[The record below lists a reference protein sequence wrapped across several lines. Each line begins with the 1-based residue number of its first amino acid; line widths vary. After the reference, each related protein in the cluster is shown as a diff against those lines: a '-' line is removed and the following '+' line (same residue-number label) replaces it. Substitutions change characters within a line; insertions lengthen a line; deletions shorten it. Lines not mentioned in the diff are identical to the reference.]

1 MLQVHSFPY
10 PLVSTDSNKHSMI
23 HMERPEPKQSS
34 RAKKSSLI
42 PITLISL
49 FLCAALAGLWL
60 FLAPSRPL
68 KQSIDR
74 QKPITQVTGKPS
86 DIPTSAQKVAI
97 SINSRPTENA
107 ARKPVADQQQSGQK
121 NLVPTDQPKEKDQ
134 RCKVLATRLHA
145 FFNLLDNKEY
155 FRQFHVG
162 LPAQQYFL
170 KLAKKLLDNP
180 PVVSRE
186 TDDLYTMLKNM
197 AHFFRVIGGRNITII
212 KTILDRER
220 DTVEDVAADL
230 YQWTTGS
237 GCDESE
243 FPFHASIDQLYEY
256 AGFFL
261 NSISGR
267 SYLFRRDSRSRLLVN
282 YYAILLVNEAN
293 KEGDNRYGIDLRM
306 LIPRA
311 IDEIEHSNQLIYKE
325 KYLDTLYGLLEK
337 YPEKT
342 KISRSGVPHESLL
355 KWKKADT
362 SIRKA
367 DFPHQG

>member
-1 MLQVHSFPY
+1 
-10 PLVSTDSNKHSMI
+10 
-23 HMERPEPKQSS
+23 MERPEPEHSN
-34 RAKKSSLI
+34 RAKKSSLV
-42 PITLISL
+42 PITLVSL
-49 FLCAALAGLWL
+49 LICAALIGLWL
-60 FLAPSRPL
+60 FLAPSSPL
-68 KQSIDR
+68 KRPANR
-74 QKPITQVTGKPS
+74 QEQVAQAVGKPS
-86 DIPTSAQKVAI
+86 DSPISTQKTVTSNTSSPI
-97 SINSRPTENA
+97 ENA
-107 ARKPVADQQQSGQK
+107 ATAPMTGVQKPSTRETPSATS
-121 NLVPTDQPKEKDQ
+121 QPKEKDQ
-134 RCKVLATRLHA
+134 RCKALAARLHG
-145 FFNLLDNKEY
+145 FFSLLDNEEY
-155 FRQFHVG
+155 FHQFHLG

-170 KLAKKLLDNP
+170 KLAKKLLSNP

-230 YQWTTGS
+230 YQWTTGPE
-237 GCDESE
+237 CDEPE
-243 FPFHASIDQLYEY
+243 FSLHAPIDQLYEY

-282 YYAILLVNEAN
+282 YYAILVVNEAN
-293 KEGDNRYGIDLRM
+293 NEGDNRYGIDLRS

-337 YPEKT
+337 YPAKT
-342 KISRSGVPHESLL
+342 KISRSGLPNESSLE
-355 KWKKADT
+355 WKKAD
-362 SIRKA
+362 SPVVEVGSLHK
-367 DFPHQG
+367 G

>member
-1 MLQVHSFPY
+1 
-10 PLVSTDSNKHSMI
+10 MI
-23 HMERPEPKQSS
+23 HMERPEPEQ
-34 RAKKSSLI
+34 RNHAKKSSLV
-42 PITLISL
+42 PIILVSL
-49 FLCAALAGLWL
+49 SLCAALAGLWF
-60 FLAPSRPL
+60 FLAPSSPL
-68 KQSIDR
+68 KRSANTQEQVAQAMGKPSASPISAQKTASSTDSSPTEKAATAPAVDR
-74 QKPITQVTGKPS
+74 QKPPAGKTTSVT
-86 DIPTSAQKVAI
+86 
-97 SINSRPTENA
+97 R
-107 ARKPVADQQQSGQK
+107 
-121 NLVPTDQPKEKDQ
+121 QPKEKDQ
-134 RCKVLATRLHA
+134 RCKALAARLHG
-145 FFNLLDNKEY
+145 FFSLLDKEEY
-155 FRQFHVG
+155 FHQFQVG

-170 KLAKKLLDNP
+170 KLAKKLLSNP

-230 YQWTTGS
+230 YQWTTGPE
-237 GCDESE
+237 CDEPE
-243 FPFHASIDQLYEY
+243 FSFHAPINQLYEY

-293 KEGDNRYGIDLRM
+293 KEGDNRYGIDLRS

-325 KYLDTLYGLLEK
+325 KYLDTLYGLMEK
-337 YPEKT
+337 YPAKT
-342 KISRSGVPHESLL
+342 KISRNDLPNESRLE
-355 KWKKADT
+355 WKKPDT
-362 SIRKA
+362 PVRKA
-367 DFPHQG
+367 GPLHQG

>member
-1 MLQVHSFPY
+1 
-10 PLVSTDSNKHSMI
+10 
-23 HMERPEPKQSS
+23 MERPEPEQSS
-34 RAKKSSLI
+34 RAKKSSLV

-60 FLAPSRPL
+60 FLTPSSPL
-68 KQSIDR
+68 KRSTDK
-74 QKPITQVTGKPS
+74 QKTITLITAPPGKPS
-86 DIPTSAQKVAI
+86 DPPKSAKKIAK
-97 SINSRPTENA
+97 SINSRSMENA
-107 ARKPVADQQQSGQK
+107 AMEPVADQQQSGREI
-121 NLVPTDQPKEKDQ
+121 LTPTDQPKEKDQ
-134 RCKVLATRLHA
+134 RCKALATRLHA
-145 FFNLLDNKEY
+145 FFNLLDSKEY

-170 KLAKKLLDNP
+170 KLAEKLLGNP

-230 YQWTTGS
+230 YQWTTGPE
-237 GCDESE
+237 CDEPE
-243 FPFHASIDQLYEY
+243 FPFHASIEQLYEY

-337 YPEKT
+337 YPT
-342 KISRSGVPHESLL
+342 KESTPRGGGIEFTP
-355 KWKKADT
+355 K
-362 SIRKA
+362 R
-367 DFPHQG
+367 G

>member
-1 MLQVHSFPY
+1 
-10 PLVSTDSNKHSMI
+10 
-23 HMERPEPKQSS
+23 MERPEPEHSN
-34 RAKKSSLI
+34 RAKKSSLV
-42 PITLISL
+42 PITLVSL
-49 FLCAALAGLWL
+49 LICTALIGLWL
-60 FLAPSRPL
+60 FLAPSSPL
-68 KQSIDR
+68 KRSANR
-74 QKPITQVTGKPS
+74 QEQVAQTVGKPS
-86 DIPTSAQKVAI
+86 DPPISTQKTATSN
-97 SINSRPTENA
+97 NSSSTENA
-107 ARKPVADQQQSGQK
+107 ATAPMTGVQKPSTRETPSATS
-121 NLVPTDQPKEKDQ
+121 QPKEKDQ
-134 RCKVLATRLHA
+134 RCKALAARLHG
-145 FFNLLDNKEY
+145 FFSLLDNEEY
-155 FRQFHVG
+155 FHQFHLG

-170 KLAKKLLDNP
+170 KLAKKLLGNP

-230 YQWTTGS
+230 YQWTTGPE
-237 GCDESE
+237 CDEPE
-243 FPFHASIDQLYEY
+243 FSLHAPIDQLYEY

-282 YYAILLVNEAN
+282 YYAILVVNEAN
-293 KEGDNRYGIDLRM
+293 NEGDNRYGIDLRS

-337 YPEKT
+337 YPAKT
-342 KISRSGVPHESLL
+342 KISRNGLPNESSLE
-355 KWKKADT
+355 WKKADT
-362 SIRKA
+362 PVRKA
-367 DFPHQG
+367 GSLHQG